1 MSQPVSQSL
10 KERQRQVRTDAILDA
25 ARELL
30 EEQGFADMS
39 MDELA
44 ARVGISKA
52 TLYQHFASK
61 DEVAM
66 QVIRRGMQ
74 RGMQAMADDDPSLPA
89 LTRLERTL
97 KRGIR
102 RRATL
107 WTARIS
113 LPASVL
119 RHPLYSEQ
127 HARMIEAVSA
137 LVEEAKAQGDIRADL
152 GTPLIVHALQS
163 LFRADY
169 DAIMTSNHLTLD
181 QVSEQL
187 VSLVLHGI
195 QTPHQPTPSK
205 EKL

>member
-1 MSQPVSQSL
+1 MSEPVSQSL
-10 KERQRQVRTDAILDA
+10 KERQRQVRADAILDA

-30 EEQGFADMS
+30 EEQGYADMS
-39 MDELA
+39 MDDLA
-44 ARVGISKA
+44 GRVGISKA

-61 DEVAM
+61 DELAM

-74 RGMQAMADDDPSLPA
+74 RGLEEMASDDATLPA
-89 LTRLERTL
+89 LARLERTL

-119 RHPLYSEQ
+119 RHPLYCQQ
-127 HARMIEAVSA
+127 HAQMMDAISS

-169 DAIMTSNHLTLD
+169 PALMASNHLTLE
-181 QVSEQL
+181 QASHQL
-187 VSLVLHGI
+187 VDIVLHGI
-195 QTPHQPTPSK
+195 QTPVK
-205 EKL
+205 EKV

>member
-10 KERQRQVRTDAILDA
+10 KERQRQVRADAILDA

-30 EEQGFADMS
+30 EEQGYAAMS
-39 MDELA
+39 MDDLA
-44 ARVGISKA
+44 SRVGISKA

-61 DEVAM
+61 DELAM

-74 RGMQAMADDDPSLPA
+74 RGLEEMAADDPALPA

-107 WTARIS
+107 WTTRIT
-113 LPASVL
+113 LPASVM
-119 RHPLYSEQ
+119 RHPLYCEQ
-127 HARMIEAVSA
+127 RARMMEAISS

-169 DAIMTSNHLTLD
+169 ESLMTSNRLTLD
-181 QVSEQL
+181 QISEQL
-187 VSLVLHGI
+187 VAIVLQGI
-195 QTPHQPTPSK
+195 QIK

>member
-1 MSQPVSQSL
+1 MSQSVSPSL
-10 KERQRQVRTDAILDA
+10 KERQRQVRADAILDA

-30 EEQGFADMS
+30 EEQGYADMS
-39 MDELA
+39 MDDLA

-61 DEVAM
+61 DELAM
-66 QVIRRGMQ
+66 QVIRRGIQ
-74 RGMQAMADDDPSLPA
+74 RGMEEMAADDPTLPA
-89 LTRLERTL
+89 LARLERTL

-107 WTARIS
+107 WTTRIS

-119 RHPLYSEQ
+119 RHPLYCEQ
-127 HARMIEAVSA
+127 HVRMIHAISS

-169 DAIMTSNHLTLD
+169 ETLMTNNHLTLD

-187 VSLVLHGI
+187 VDIVLHGI
-195 QTPHQPTPSK
+195 QTPLK

>member
-10 KERQRQVRTDAILDA
+10 KERQRQVRADAILDA

-30 EEQGFADMS
+30 EEQGYADMS
-39 MDELA
+39 MDDLA
-44 ARVGISKA
+44 GRVGISKA

-74 RGMQAMADDDPSLPA
+74 RGMDEMGADDPSLPA
-89 LTRLERTL
+89 LTRLERSL

-107 WTARIS
+107 WTARIT

-119 RHPLYSEQ
+119 RHPLYCEQ
-127 HARMIEAVSA
+127 HTRMMDALSS

-169 DAIMTSNHLTLD
+169 ESLMTSNHLTLD

-187 VSLVLHGI
+187 VEIVLHGI
-195 QTPHQPTPSK
+195 QPPLK
-205 EKL
+205 ETL